1 MILNSLKQTETPLNT
16 LYFSEY
22 NQALVNRAIRQKY
35 YDETGIRIDYQDER
49 DLLAI
54 MRQVFINN
62 SGDHFGPDIYAQ
74 IRDMNT
80 IVIDT
85 CVAQINTGVATQ
97 MAYLRDISGLATP
110 LDRPKNTSTT
120 GNKLPVNNQIGV

>member
-16 LYFSEY
+16 LFFSQY
-22 NQALVNRAIRQKY
+22 NQALLNRAIRQKY
-35 YDETGIRIDYQDER
+35 YDDTGIRIDYQDER

-85 CVAQINTGVATQ
+85 CVSQINTGVATQ

-110 LDRPKNTSTT
+110 LERPQNTSTT